1 VAEEQD
7 GNFIS
12 RLHGGDLAIVP
23 WPMMSSPAFYHTFDD
38 IKKLLLSRP
47 VVHSTGG
54 EFLGVLKM
62 LMAQI
67 QVMLLYRKILE
78 LTCLKASDWRSIE
91 SEAFITIVRDLKP
104 LTDSLGSQRAKLL
117 LNHLP
122 NALKYGRTDLSG
134 RGLTVR
140 T

>member
-1 VAEEQD
+1 
-7 GNFIS
+7 
-12 RLHGGDLAIVP
+12 
-23 WPMMSSPAFYHTFDD
+23 MMSSPAFYHTFDD

-67 QVMLLYRKILE
+67 Q
-78 LTCLKASDWRSIE
+78 ASDWRSIE
-91 SEAFITIVRDLKP
+91 N
-104 LTDSLGSQRAKLL
+104 SLGSQRAKLL

-122 NALKYGRTDLSG
+122 NALKYGRTDCRAEDSQFWI
-134 RGLTVR
+134 LTNYLPALLLRVS
-140 T
+140 TSHQ